1 ENFEYVA
8 DPQPAVNGGD
18 GMIDIQLSPEQQA
31 SVLTMA
37 QRLQSDPGINP
48 VTGAEIGASVPPV
61 ERQSK
66 KPVEKK

>member
-1 ENFEYVA
+1 
-8 DPQPAVNGGD
+8 
-18 GMIDIQLSPEQQA
+18 MIDIQLSPEQQA

-48 VTGAEIGASVPPV
+48 VTGAEMGASVPPV